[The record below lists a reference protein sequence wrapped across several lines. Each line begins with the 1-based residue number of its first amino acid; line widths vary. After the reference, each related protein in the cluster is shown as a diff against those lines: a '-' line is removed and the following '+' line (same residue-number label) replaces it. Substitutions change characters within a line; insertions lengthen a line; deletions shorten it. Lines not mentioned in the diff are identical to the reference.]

1 MRYYDYAIF
10 LMDEDFLLLMNGLDD
25 EMKEYMLHAETYCS
39 KFMME
44 NIKWSPTI
52 GL

>member
-1 MRYYDYAIF
+1 
-10 LMDEDFLLLMNGLDD
+10 MDEDFLLLMNGLDD